1 VLARIGR
8 GFLWAVAAYFVGA
21 FVGYW
26 LIMWLS
32 SNTHDRSMEAGM
44 TSAFVLG
51 PLSAFVGFIAGV
63 LRRPGSSGQPDTA
76 TDH

>member
-1 VLARIGR
+1 
-8 GFLWAVAAYFVGA
+8 
-21 FVGYW
+21 
-26 LIMWLS
+26 
-32 SNTHDRSMEAGM
+32 MEAGM